1 MQTRAHL
8 NDGKMYG
15 SMNMIHGQD
24 KVKQNKTVEK
34 RNEWKEWKKIHTHQ
48 IHDKWTTCDKWRE
61 IKK

>member
-1 MQTRAHL
+1 MLKMQTRPHL

-34 RNEWKEWKKIHTHQ
+34 ETNEKNEQKKTHTKFMTNEPLV
-48 IHDKWTTCDKWRE
+48 INEGK
-61 IKK
+61 

>member
-1 MQTRAHL
+1 MLKMQTRAHL

-34 RNEWKEWKKIHTHQ
+34 ETNEKNERKKKHTHQ
-48 IHDKWTTCDKWRE
+48 IHDK
-61 IKK
+61 